1 MSKAESF
8 LIGVMALPSCRSAA
22 GRPEAGQ
29 HLKSGA
35 TGPSSHQALGKGAS
49 SSCRSSRR
57 AHTEPCIPTSPA
69 ATIPYRR
76 PPATTPTSTTAPR
89 LERPHRRY
97 VRLITPVFAVLLA
110 LTVSP
115 ARASSVQATVPDTI
129 GPIPPSPDLVV
140 DAPSVTDNSPAA
152 GASFALSV
160 TVRNQG
166 DGVSRS
172 TALRY
177 YRSNDASISTSDT
190 EVGTDQV
197 NGLSASETSEQSIDL
212 TAPSSAGT
220 YYYGACVD
228 MVWAEFDPGNDCS
241 SSVMVTVSPDTA
253 SPDTVSTAS
262 APGAPTTGL
271 TVTWSA
277 PSSKGGSAITA
288 YDLRYIRSDAP
299 DKADANWTVVEDVWS
314 TGSGALLTYEL
325 TGLSGGTRYDVQ
337 VRAVNGSGDGPW
349 SATATGTT
357 EPETDFDGD
366 GKTGLVDFVLF
377 SEAYG
382 GTDARFDLDGSGK
395 VDFVD
400 FFDFIDAFDL

>member
-35 TGPSSHQALGKGAS
+35 TGPSSHQALGKGAKLKLPFVTS
-49 SSCRSSRR
+49 STYRAVYTNIAGCDNSLQTAADNGSASR
-57 AHTEPCIPTSPA
+57 
-69 ATIPYRR
+69 
-76 PPATTPTSTTAPR
+76 TA
-89 LERPHRRY
+89 HRRY

-314 TGSGALLTYEL
+314 AGSGALLTYEL
-325 TGLSGGTRYDVQ
+325 TGLSAGTQYDVQ

-357 EPETDFDGD
+357 EPEADFDGD

-400 FFDFIDAFDL
+400 FFEFIDAFDL

>member
-1 MSKAESF
+1 M
-8 LIGVMALPSCRSAA
+8 
-22 GRPEAGQ
+22 
-29 HLKSGA
+29 
-35 TGPSSHQALGKGAS
+35 
-49 SSCRSSRR
+49 
-57 AHTEPCIPTSPA
+57 
-69 ATIPYRR
+69 
-76 PPATTPTSTTAPR
+76 
-89 LERPHRRY
+89 
-97 VRLITPVFAVLLA
+97 LA

-325 TGLSGGTRYDVQ
+325 TGLSAGTRYDVQ

-357 EPETDFDGD
+357 EPEADFDGD

-400 FFDFIDAFDL
+400 FFEFIDAFDL